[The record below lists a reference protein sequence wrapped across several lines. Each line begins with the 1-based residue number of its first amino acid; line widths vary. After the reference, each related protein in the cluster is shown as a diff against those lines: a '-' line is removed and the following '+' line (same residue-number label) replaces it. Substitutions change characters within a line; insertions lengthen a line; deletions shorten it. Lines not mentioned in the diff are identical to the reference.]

1 MKIIKFTEKRIRN
14 QDFGLVSLAKEFMT
28 DLRRGN
34 KRQVEMKD
42 SNSSI
47 VSRKEFYKGEEVEVQ
62 SRVIQGD
69 ILQERFFFT
78 DRNGTR
84 IAKHIV
90 RCVDGK
96 KFEPKAIKAST
107 IRNSLDLGSHFLTC
121 ISSEPMKEIIAYDFG
136 KKERKNIQRQK
147 INRIIDWIEVEDNP
161 QFNSNF
167 VYKMQTLLSRGEL
180 TETQE
185 TSLDNIIEKWR
196 I

>member
-1 MKIIKFTEKRIRN
+1 LKNIKFTEKRIRN
-14 QDFGLVSLAKEFMT
+14 LDFELASLAKEFMT

-62 SRVIQGD
+62 SRVIHDD

-78 DRNGTR
+78 NKNGTR
-84 IAKHIV
+84 IAKHIAKFV
-90 RCVDGK
+90 NGG
-96 KFEPKAIKAST
+96 KFESKKIRGST
-107 IRNSLDLGSHFLTC
+107 IRNSLDLSSNFLTC
-121 ISSEPMKEIIAYDFG
+121 ISNEPMEEIIAYDFLE
-136 KKERKNIQRQK
+136 KSRKNIQQQK
-147 INRIIDWIEVEDNP
+147 IDRILDWVQVEDNP
-161 QFNSNF
+161 NFNPKF